1 MIRFAHFADLH
12 LDAPFR
18 EAGRS
23 GYSRQRREDIKTALE
38 RILQFSR
45 AEKADFVLSAGDLYE
60 HLYTTR
66 NTIAWVSQR
75 FSELSMPIVMIAG
88 NHDPYVADSWYRLW
102 PWPSNVVVLSED
114 RPGIF
119 LEAQKTFIYGLGF
132 SARKQGKPDLNKVP
146 KPKEGCFNIL
156 MLHGTV
162 DMDVGDQDYSP
173 VSSEELADLG
183 YDYYALGHFHTR
195 KSYPTLK
202 NAFNPGSPEPLG
214 FDEPGD
220 HGFLWV
226 EADNPSGGGDNL
238 RVKDISTAARRY
250 SRMSLDISDAASSD
264 ELKMKIAALLEGLDP
279 DRDIIKLSLKGR
291 TSLVI
296 DDKAL
301 HDAFFS
307 QWLNARLINDS
318 KAPYDYEAL
327 SGERNLKGAFTAEML
342 ARIKACPDEDRTR
355 ILKDALILGLEALE
369 TGRIESLKEI

>member
-1 MIRFAHFADLH
+1 
-12 LDAPFR
+12 
-18 EAGRS
+18 
-23 GYSRQRREDIKTALE
+23 
-38 RILQFSR
+38 
-45 AEKADFVLSAGDLYE
+45 
-60 HLYTTR
+60 
-66 NTIAWVSQR
+66 
-75 FSELSMPIVMIAG
+75 MIAG

-214 FDEPGD
+214 FDEPGIMAFC
-220 HGFLWV
+220 GLKPITLPGEGITFGLRISL
-226 EADNPSGGGDNL
+226 PLPGD
-238 RVKDISTAARRY
+238 I
-250 SRMSLDISDAASSD
+250 
-264 ELKMKIAALLEGLDP
+264 
-279 DRDIIKLSLKGR
+279 
-291 TSLVI
+291 
-296 DDKAL
+296 
-301 HDAFFS
+301 
-307 QWLNARLINDS
+307 
-318 KAPYDYEAL
+318 
-327 SGERNLKGAFTAEML
+327 
-342 ARIKACPDEDRTR
+342 PDEPGHFRCCKLR
-355 ILKDALILGLEALE
+355 
-369 TGRIESLKEI
+369 